1 REGESVGV
9 GRNVFLL
16 GRSGPRESVTTA
28 RAGRLET
35 EGDDRLLV
43 LDAGHRSELNN
54 QTGEHARMDFE
65 HLRMLVDPGKAKA
78 AESVP
83 PKALSTLALLKD
95 PQPRHHGELT
105 WRLGL
110 LFGAANLVLLGVGL
124 AASNPR
130 RASNWNLLFAL
141 LAFVVYYNLINLSQ
155 AWVTAGRVGMGAAL
169 VALHGMAF
177 STALML
183 IWWRDHA
190 TSLPRWTPARRRG
203 DAAEAGA

>member
-1 REGESVGV
+1 V

-16 GRSGPRESVTTA
+16 SRSETRESVTTA
-28 RAGRLET
+28 RAGRVET

-43 LDAGHRSELNN
+43 LDTGHRSEQNN
-54 QTGEHARMDFE
+54 QTGEHARLSFE
-65 HLRMLVDPGKAKA
+65 HLRMLVDPGKARVTDA
-78 AESVP
+78 SP
-83 PKALSTLALLKD
+83 PKAMTTSALLQD
-95 PQPRHHGELT
+95 PQPKSQAELT

-110 LFGAANLVLLGVGL
+110 LFGAANLLLLGIGL
-124 AASNPR
+124 SASNPR

-155 AWVTAGRVGMGAAL
+155 AWVAAGRLGMGAAL
-169 VALHGMAF
+169 VALHGLAF
-177 STALML
+177 GAALML

-203 DAAEAGA
+203 GAAEANA